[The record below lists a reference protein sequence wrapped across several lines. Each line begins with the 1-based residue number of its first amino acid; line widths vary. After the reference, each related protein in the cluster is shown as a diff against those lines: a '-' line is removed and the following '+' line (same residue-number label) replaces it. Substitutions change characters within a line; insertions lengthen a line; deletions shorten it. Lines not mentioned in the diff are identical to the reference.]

1 MLGEKI
7 EKYNAKVF
15 LVNTGWTGGEY
26 GVGQRMNLSY
36 TRAMVKAALNGEL
49 DNMETGKDDVF
60 GLEIPLHVPGVPDG
74 VLMPEQTWTDKE
86 AYRAKALDLASK
98 FKENFKKFTSV
109 SEEIVELGGPL
120 V

>member
-7 EKYNAKVF
+7 EKHNAKVF

-26 GVGQRMNLSY
+26 GIGQRMNLSY

-49 DNMETGKDDVF
+49 ENVKTTKDDIF
-60 GLEIPLHVPGVPDG
+60 GLDIPLQVPGVPDE
-74 VLMPEQTWTDKE
+74 VLIPEKTWTDKE
-86 AYRAKALDLASK
+86 AYNTKALDLASK
-98 FKENFKKFTSV
+98 FNENFKKFTSI
-109 SEEIVELGGPL
+109 SEEIVKLGGPL